1 LFVEGSTKKEGHY
14 YLKSKKKHSFPIPT
28 TWAKGD
34 ADTTSPTGDGSDQ
47 KSINLRQVRTLQ
59 RNFAINLRQV
69 RTLQRNF
76 AIFLIKMPHNLF
88 GIIPGNFHAATV

>member
-59 RNFAINLRQV
+59 RNFAI
-69 RTLQRNF
+69 
-76 AIFLIKMPHNLF
+76 FLIKMPHNLF